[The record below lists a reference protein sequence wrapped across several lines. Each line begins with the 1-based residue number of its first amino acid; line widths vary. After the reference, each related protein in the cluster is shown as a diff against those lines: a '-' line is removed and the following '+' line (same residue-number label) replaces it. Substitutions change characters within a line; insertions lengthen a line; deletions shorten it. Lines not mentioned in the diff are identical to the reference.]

1 MDCFFVS
8 VERLKNPA
16 LNGLPMVVAG
26 DPKEERSVVASASYE
41 ARQFG
46 IYSAMPIRLA
56 LHSCADLIV
65 LPPDFDIYQY
75 YHRKIEGI
83 LRTFSPLVEMAS
95 IDEGYIDL
103 SGTGR
108 LWGPPMEAGERLRW
122 AIKQAT
128 QLDCTVGIAS
138 TKMTAKIASQKAK
151 PSGMLWVPLGLES
164 MFLAPLSIKLIP
176 GIGKKMT
183 KLLHSFGLTHIHQIA
198 SAGELLMTSTLGAMG
213 RWLWHTSI
221 GYDQSPSFTVRQRKS
236 ISREITFPSDPTD
249 QTYIIAVLHR
259 LIERVSSQL
268 RVEKK
273 VAKTIAIK
281 LRYEDFTTVNR
292 AFTLPQFGSSD
303 FTFFFHAK
311 RLMLSA
317 MDRRVGIR
325 LIGVKLSSLDNVYQ
339 AELFDEEKQLKRYG
353 RLVVIDQI
361 RRRFG
366 FNSLLMGES
375 VYLAGKE

>member
-16 LNGLPMVVAG
+16 LNGLPMVVGG
-26 DPKEERSVVASASYE
+26 DPKEGRSVVVSASYE
-41 ARQFG
+41 ARKFG

-56 LHSCADLIV
+56 LHSCTDLIIV
-65 LPPDFDIYQY
+65 PPDFDIYQY
-75 YHRKIEGI
+75 YHRKIEEV

-95 IDEGYIDL
+95 IDEGYINL
-103 SGTGR
+103 SGTDR

-138 TKMTAKIASQKAK
+138 TKTTAKIAAQKAK

-176 GIGKKMT
+176 GIGEKMR
-183 KLLHSFGLTHIHQIA
+183 KLLNSFGLTHIHQIS

-221 GYDQSPSFTVRQRKS
+221 GHDQSPSFTVRQRKS
-236 ISREITFPSDPTD
+236 ISTEITFPSDTTD

-259 LIERVSSQL
+259 LIERVCSQL
-268 RVEKK
+268 RGERK
-273 VAKTIAIK
+273 VAKTIGIK

-292 AFTLPQFGSSD
+292 TFTLSQFGSSD

-311 RLMLSA
+311 RLMLS
-317 MDRRVGIR
+317 
-325 LIGVKLSSLDNVYQ
+325 LIH
-339 AELFDEEKQLKRYG
+339 
-353 RLVVIDQI
+353 I
-361 RRRFG
+361 
-366 FNSLLMGES
+366 
-375 VYLAGKE
+375 